1 MDLLATIKQKI
12 QVKAET
18 SKPTEVTPT
27 SKPPKAKKVKVLAP
41 AVAEGADESD
51 RDWSWYYNMPDGVD
65 QTKKLVDDTHEY
77 GIIMVERQ
85 GKATGIYRANIE
97 YIDKNVKYTQI
108 SNFTIR
114 ILYHIHRGR
123 TAKRVVLLVNDR
135 NREAIADSETNQ
147 LTSLQKFVDFA
158 AMQGNFSF
166 WGKSPDLQ
174 KVLRKLYDEEK
185 PGFQIETLGW
195 YRRAKFFVYANGIFD
210 GTFRPVDKYGIVENS
225 KESFYIPYA
234 NPPDE
239 YQYQNER
246 KFWYDGK
253 SKVSFQ
259 KWAPLFYQT
268 FGMNGAAMML
278 YATACLFSS
287 DIFAYMNRF
296 PLMFLYGEG
305 GSGKGTLVESLQAW
319 WGKPQPPIKISEKA
333 NTDKAK
339 IRKLAQY
346 VDAMVYFNEFT
357 SDVDI
362 SVIKTLSGFYD
373 RFGYERASMDTK
385 FGTETVPINSGVV
398 IDGNFYPADDDPLL
412 QRLIVLEM
420 NSNERSKEQR
430 DNYDRLMRMNEKG
443 ITTVTG
449 ELLRHREMLDKQFR
463 AMFRNTFDSFRVFC
477 KDVKAP
483 DRMFSNYAVLL
494 TCYKALA
501 TVVPWP
507 FNYFEMAK
515 FLRETLRQQ
524 SSKRAVGG
532 AVSNF
537 WGVLEHLISTKVI
550 ADGNQFEIRDNLFY
564 LRFSLIHPLYL
575 EHHFRIYRK
584 AGLNRTTLQDKLKD
598 SDAFVES
605 KANHR
610 FAGNW
615 KSVTSCMVFSLDK
628 IGVKIDEIVS
638 SMKYKAENE
647 GSVPT
652 LPYGEGQTPSQSVA
666 PIPF

>member
-1 MDLLATIKQKI
+1 MKVTLDSIKAQIAKP
-12 QVKAET
+12 ET
-18 SKPTEVTPT
+18 QEETP
-27 SKPPKAKKVKVLAP
+27 KKKEKKVKVLP
-41 AVAEGADESD
+41 ADAAEGVEK
-51 RDWSWYYNMPDGVD
+51 DWWAYYLPDGVPQD
-65 QTKKLVDDTHEY
+65 KKIEHDTHEY

-85 GKATGIYRANIE
+85 GRVSGIYRANVD
-97 YIDKNVKYTQI
+97 YIGRSVNYTQV

-114 ILYHIHRGR
+114 VLYHIHRGK
-123 TAKRVVLLVNDR
+123 TAKRVVLMINER
-135 NREAIADSETNQ
+135 NREAVADSETGQ
-147 LTSLQKFVDFA
+147 LTSLQKFVDFC

-185 PGFQIETLGW
+185 PGYQVETLGW
-195 YRRAKFFVYANGIFD
+195 YKRSKFFVFANGIYNGVF
-210 GTFRPVDKYGIVENS
+210 TPVDKYGIVHYE

-239 YQYQNER
+239 YQYLNER
-246 KFWYDGK
+246 KFWYD
-253 SKVSFQ
+253 SKAKVTFE
-259 KWAPLFYQT
+259 KWAPLFHET

-278 YATACLFSS
+278 YTTACLFSS
-287 DIFAYMNRF
+287 DVFTYMNRF

-305 GSGKGTLVESLQAW
+305 GSGKGTLVESLQCW

-339 IRKLAQY
+339 IRKLAQF
-346 VDAMVYFNEFT
+346 VDSLVYFNEFT

-398 IDGNFYPADDDPLL
+398 IDGNFYPSDDDPLL

-420 NSNERSKEQR
+420 NANERTKKQR
-430 DNYDRLMRMNEKG
+430 DSYDQLMRMNEAG

-449 ELLRHREMLDKQFR
+449 ELLRHREMLAKEFR
-463 AMFRNTFDSFRVFC
+463 RLFRPTFDSFRKYC

-494 TCYKALA
+494 TIYKALQP
-501 TVVPWP
+501 VVKWP
-507 FNYFEMAK
+507 FGYLEIVK
-515 FLRETLRQQ
+515 FLRDTLRQQ
-524 SSKRAVGG
+524 SAKRAVGG
-532 AVSNF
+532 AVTNF
-537 WGVLEHLISTKVI
+537 WGVMEHLISTKVLV
-550 ADGNQFEIRDNLFY
+550 DGNQFEIRDGLLY
-564 LRFSLIHPLYL
+564 LRFSLVHPLYL

-584 AGLNRTTLQDKLKD
+584 AGLNKTTLQDKLKD
-598 SDAFVES
+598 SDAYVES

-615 KSVTSCMVFSLDK
+615 KSVTSCTVFALDK
-628 IGVKIDEIVS
+628 IGVKIDEIVA
-638 SMKYKAENE
+638 SMKYNAQNE
-647 GSVPT
+647 GTVPT
-652 LPYGEGQTPSQSVA
+652 FPYADDSLTPQPTA
-666 PIPF
+666 TIPF